1 MSKILDL
8 AKNFEQTSKQQAQD
22 TEQIVANALKQHEKR
37 LIDLLNEN
45 EKAMSTAIREQN
57 SRIRPIILK
66 SWMIVSI
73 AIVTAI
79 ALAWGVLTY
88 QSYRINKNF
97 ELITQQNLAIQEL
110 KDKGANVQ
118 FQDCI
123 DKKNRKRLCVLVN
136 KEAGTWKNGSFMV
149 PMGY

>member
-8 AKNFEQTSKQQAQD
+8 AKNFEQTSKQQAND
-22 TEQIVANALKQHEKR
+22 TEQIVANALKQHEQR
-37 LIDLLNEN
+37 LIGLLNEN
-45 EKAMSTAIREQN
+45 EIAMSTAIREQN
-57 SRIRPIILK
+57 SRIRPIILR

-73 AIVTAI
+73 DIVTAI
-79 ALAWGVLTY
+79 ALAWGTLMY
-88 QSYRINKNF
+88 QSYRINKNS

-123 DKKNRKRLCVLVN
+123 DKK
-136 KEAGTWKNGSFMV
+136 
-149 PMGY
+149 